1 MRWANQAVAVN
12 GKPVDDGALP
22 GLQRIGFVRSVR
34 APQFEG
40 ITFHEVLCKS
50 ALNKVPN
57 AAALPFRY
65 TVNGYRGC
73 SHGCRYCFARPT
85 HEYLDFNCGTDFDT
99 QVVVK
104 TNVAEVL
111 RHELRRPSWQRET
124 VALGTNTDPYQRAEG
139 RYALMPGIIGA
150 LAESG
155 TPLSILT
162 KGTLLRRDLPLIAEA
177 AQQVPVSVAVS
188 LAVGDAELHRDVEP
202 GTPTP
207 QARLGLITAI
217 RDAGLDC
224 HVMVAPVLP
233 HLTDSV
239 EHLDRLLGQIAAAGA
254 TGVTVFGLHLRS
266 STRGWF
272 MSWLAR
278 SHPELV
284 GRYRELYRRGAYL
297 PPSYREMLRERAA
310 PLIAKYRLA
319 GDHRPFPQAASSGH
333 GAGTQSSRR
342 CFELAGLIAARLGK
356 GELVHH
362 GNRAEQPAQRVM
374 RRLDRG
380 VAAGLTRVDVESREA
395 VRVVA
400 VAKRRPRRILHHVD
414 RCLAPDRGIEGADSG
429 QHAAPRFGEKQ
440 PVGRRGCAAPAD
452 DEVHRSPGRVDEVVA
467 GVDGYRRSG
476 VGAQRSAQRM

>member
-1 MRWANQAVAVN
+1 MRWAGQAVAVN
-12 GKPVDDGALP
+12 GTPVDDGALP
-22 GLQRIGFVRSVR
+22 GLQRIGLVRSVR
-34 APQFEG
+34 VPHFEG

-65 TVNGYRGC
+65 TVNAYRGC

-104 TNVAEVL
+104 TNVADVL
-111 RHELRRPSWQRET
+111 HRELHRPSWQRET

-139 RYALMPGIIGA
+139 RYALMPGIIAA
-150 LAESG
+150 LAGSG

-188 LAVGDAELHRDVEP
+188 LAVGDPALHRDVEP

-233 HLTDSV
+233 DLTDSV
-239 EHLDRLLGQIAAAGA
+239 EHLDGLLGRIAAAGA
-254 TGVTVFGLHLRS
+254 TGVTVFGLHLRD

-272 MSWLAR
+272 MSWLGR
-278 SHPELV
+278 VHPELV
-284 GRYRELYRRGAYL
+284 SRYRELYRRGAYL
-297 PPSYREMLRERAA
+297 PPSYREMLAERAA
-310 PLIAKYRLA
+310 PLIARHRLG
-319 GDHRPFPQAASSGH
+319 GDHRPFPRAADVPPVP
-333 GAGTQSSRR
+333 
-342 CFELAGLIAARLGK
+342 AA
-356 GELVHH
+356 
-362 GNRAEQPAQRVM
+362 A
-374 RRLDRG
+374 
-380 VAAGLTRVDVESREA
+380 T
-395 VRVVA
+395 
-400 VAKRRPRRILHHVD
+400 
-414 RCLAPDRGIEGADSG
+414 APG
-429 QHAAPRFGEKQ
+429 
-440 PVGRRGCAAPAD
+440 PV
-452 DEVHRSPGRVDEVVA
+452 
-467 GVDGYRRSG
+467 
-476 VGAQRSAQRM
+476 QQTLF